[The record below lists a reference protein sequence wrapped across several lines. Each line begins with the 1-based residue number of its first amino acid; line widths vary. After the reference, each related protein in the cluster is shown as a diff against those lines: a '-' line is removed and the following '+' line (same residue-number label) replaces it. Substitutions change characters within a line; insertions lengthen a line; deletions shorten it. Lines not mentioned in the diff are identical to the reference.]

1 MPDSPSSPIVL
12 PVPWEDFFSHAPLPM
27 GVLSRNGGDARFH
40 KANAASAAQLGVTPA
55 EMAGRSALE
64 LGLPPA
70 LVQGWVMSLEAV
82 HQLRKPLDVRWQLAT
97 GHGLRTFTTRLLPFS
112 DGGEPMQ
119 HFGYINQDWTGA
131 QDVALDDGAERER
144 IAGALAAALT
154 EEIEA
159 PLEQLLGLV
168 GVVADE
174 VGALAETD
182 PSLEL
187 EECGRVLA
195 SAMLLARRAHLPVH
209 ELRGFLRPVRYSPGP
224 VDAGEC
230 MRSALRLVSSEVKR
244 SCGIRTEVLPT
255 MLVQAD
261 EPRLRHALVRV
272 LLETARGPGMAY
284 ARLGDLVVSMTRE
297 TSVLELI
304 LTRTDRCPVPQGDLA
319 TCVRL
324 VREAGGLLRVEPN
337 VGYGFRVRIAL
348 PLVQLRD

>member
-1 MPDSPSSPIVL
+1 
-12 PVPWEDFFSHAPLPM
+12 M
-27 GVLSRNGGDARFH
+27 GVLSRNGEDARFL
-40 KANAASAAQLGVTPA
+40 KANAASAAQLGVAPA
-55 EMAGRSALE
+55 EMEGRSALE

-70 LVQGWVMSLEAV
+70 LVQGWLMSLEAA
-82 HQLRKPLDVRWQLAT
+82 HQLGKPLDVRWQLAA
-97 GHGLRTFTTRLLPFS
+97 GHGLRTFTTRLIPFT

-131 QDVALDDGAERER
+131 QDVALDDAAERER

-159 PLEQLLGLV
+159 PLEQLLGLI

-174 VGALAETD
+174 VGALADTN

-209 ELRGFLRPVRYSPGP
+209 ELRGFLRPVPYSPGP

-244 SCGIRTEVLPT
+244 SCGIRTELLPT
-255 MLVQAD
+255 MVVQAD

-272 LLETARGPGMAY
+272 LLETARGPGVAY
-284 ARLGDLVVSMTRE
+284 ARLGDS
-297 TSVLELI
+297 
-304 LTRTDRCPVPQGDLA
+304 G
-319 TCVRL
+319 RL
-324 VREAGGLLRVEPN
+324 DDPGGLGARADPHADGPLPGAPGQISRAACAWSARPEGCSGWSRTWARGSGCGSRCRWSSSTTEP
-337 VGYGFRVRIAL
+337 VLLARRDAPLAAAARRIHS
-348 PLVQLRD
+348 

>member
-27 GVLSRNGGDARFH
+27 GVLSRKGGDARFH

-187 EECGRVLA
+187 EECAG
-195 SAMLLARRAHLPVH
+195 
-209 ELRGFLRPVRYSPGP
+209 GYSPRRCSSLDGRIFP
-224 VDAGEC
+224 STSCEGSSARCATRRD
-230 MRSALRLVSSEVKR
+230 RSTPGSA
-244 SCGIRTEVLPT
+244 CG
-255 MLVQAD
+255 
-261 EPRLRHALVRV
+261 
-272 LLETARGPGMAY
+272 ARCGW
-284 ARLGDLVVSMTRE
+284 
-297 TSVLELI
+297 
-304 LTRTDRCPVPQGDLA
+304 
-319 TCVRL
+319 
-324 VREAGGLLRVEPN
+324 
-337 VGYGFRVRIAL
+337 
-348 PLVQLRD
+348 

>member
-1 MPDSPSSPIVL
+1 
-12 PVPWEDFFSHAPLPM
+12 
-27 GVLSRNGGDARFH
+27 
-40 KANAASAAQLGVTPA
+40 
-55 EMAGRSALE
+55 
-64 LGLPPA
+64 
-70 LVQGWVMSLEAV
+70 
-82 HQLRKPLDVRWQLAT
+82 VRWQLAT